1 MANEVMKTDTG
12 GEYKTLLVKQNE
24 TYTNMLANSLQSMN
38 IDFSAYKK
46 TCVIGCLSIMATML
60 DKAGMKFKDIESTNI
75 TSILQ
80 TISLLEINLA
90 VSPREGFLQ
99 FRNVKIIDENGK
111 ESYRKEFELGI
122 EGDGNDAIL
131 RKYGVDVADVKGPY
145 VVREGDEFTYPS
157 FDGEK
162 MIPPTWKPKSYYRK
176 ATKVFYIVTK
186 KSDGQ
191 KEYLIAEREGV
202 VHNLQAHINQN
213 MMSAPSAV
221 KQEILDKIDATTLEE
236 ILNDESLR
244 SLTYTKYNPYKK
256 TEEEVTVT
264 LISGAW
270 LNPHSREAMIERK
283 MKNNATKKYPKDF
296 RNAFVE
302 RAFETTFEDY
312 DQYRNQEKTVLDY
325 TDDRAKTVDE
335 HEADIDEKTGVKGI
349 EKKRFSDS
357 VIPVRSDPKKGD
369 EQLLKVDAS
378 TGETDEGF

>member
-131 RKYGVDVADVKGPY
+131 RKYGVDIADVKGPY

-162 MIPPTWKPKSYYRK
+162 MVPPTWKPKSYYQK

-186 KSDGQ
+186 KDGQ
-191 KEYLIAEREGV
+191 KDYLIAEREGV

-213 MMSAPSAV
+213 MMGAPTPV
-221 KQEILDKIDATTLEE
+221 KQEILNKIDSMTLDE

-244 SLTYTKYNPYKK
+244 SITYTKYNPYKK
-256 TEEEVTVT
+256 TEEETTAT

-296 RNAFVE
+296 RSAFVE

-312 DQYRNQEKTVLDY
+312 EPYRQEKEVLDY
-325 TDDRAKTVDE
+325 SSDDRPKTIEE
-335 HEADIDEKTGVKGI
+335 HEADVDQKTGVREIG
-349 EKKRFSDS
+349 KRAVDN

-369 EQLLKVDAS
+369 EKLLKAS
-378 TGETDEGF
+378 AAADEIDEGF